1 MIARSR
7 ARRRCASGCTAAAT
21 QRGFTL
27 LEVLVAFALLAGA
40 AVVLLAMLSNGLRD
54 VSNAERHGE
63 AALHARSLMDNFG
76 RMERLRPGGRNGT
89 LDDGRYRWA
98 LEVQRVPDPIPTIV
112 ADPNQPGVPE
122 SIVEDGGIIA
132 AGEPVVYRLELT
144 ITWGSGGAGQTFR
157 TATLRALY
165 PLPEDL

>member
-1 MIARSR
+1 MSR
-7 ARRRCASGCTAAAT
+7 FA

-27 LEVLVAFALLAGA
+27 LEVLLAFALLAGA
-40 AVVLLAMLSNGLRD
+40 AVILLAMLSNGLRD

-76 RMERLRPGGRNGT
+76 RVERLRPGGRNGT

-98 LEVQRVPDPIPTIV
+98 LEVQRVPDPIPLALPDPSQPSG
-112 ADPNQPGVPE
+112 ADGMNP
-122 SIVEDGGIIA
+122 DGIID
-132 AGEPVVYRLELT
+132 AGEPVLYRLQLT
-144 ITWGSGGAGQTFR
+144 LQWGEGGPGQTFR
-157 TATLRALY
+157 TTTLRALY

>member
-1 MIARSR
+1 MRE
-7 ARRRCASGCTAAAT
+7 
-21 QRGFTL
+21 RGFTL

-98 LEVQRVPDPIPTIV
+98 LDVQRVPDPIPTLAV
-112 ADPNQPGVPE
+112 DPNQPGPAE
-122 SIVEDGGIIA
+122 SIIEDGGIID
-132 AGEPVVYRLELT
+132 AGEPVLYRLALT
-144 ITWGSGGAGQTFR
+144 IEWGGGGSSQTFR
-157 TATLRALY
+157 TSTLRALY

>member
-1 MIARSR
+1 MNQ
-7 ARRRCASGCTAAAT
+7 CV

-27 LEVLVAFALLAGA
+27 LEVLLAFALLAGA
-40 AVVLLAMLSNGLRD
+40 AVLLLSMLSTGLRD

-76 RMERLRPGGRNGT
+76 RVERLRPGGRSGT

-98 LEVQRVPDPIPTIV
+98 LEVQRVPDPIPL
-112 ADPNQPGVPE
+112 AQPDPAQPSGAEGMNP
-122 SIVEDGGIIA
+122 DGIID
-132 AGEPVVYRLELT
+132 AGEPVLYRLQLT
-144 ITWGSGGAGQTFR
+144 LQWGEGGPGQTFR
-157 TATLRALY
+157 TTTLRALY

>member
-1 MIARSR
+1 MNAALRASHT
-7 ARRRCASGCTAAAT
+7 ARRFTVRH

-40 AVVLLAMLSNGLRD
+40 SVILLSMLSNGLRD
-54 VSNAERHGE
+54 VADAERHGE

-76 RMERLRPGGRNGT
+76 RMERLRPGGRSGT
-89 LDDGRYRWA
+89 LDGGRYRWA
-98 LEVQRVPDPIPTIV
+98 LEVQRVPDPLPLAVPDPAENPTAPNAEGIV
-112 ADPNQPGVPE
+112 D
-122 SIVEDGGIIA
+122 
-132 AGEPVVYRLELT
+132 AGEPVLYRLVLT
-144 ITWGSGGAGQTFR
+144 LQWGAGGPKQSFR